1 MVLSPKEQAFL
12 QALKQMVG
20 VMEKDDICI
29 MPEPCE
35 AFSTV
40 KGSDDSN
47 LFFIEDKVVNPIT
60 WIKEICSMFGQML
73 AGEPQILKGEAIF
86 VKNFDIEEVEVELF
100 DADTAVE
107 IIEEFAGQ
115 KVVLHESD
123 SDETKFLVQVNTKLN
138 VVTGNK
144 LGEEYVQPLSG
155 ASYPFK
161 VVDMVDEED
170 DFEDEVD
177 AMTFKSKVDVFGVPH
192 DAEFEDEDNSDGVA
206 TQSTKKDFDKVVK
219 EAIDEDRHG
228 KIAKDVASLVS
239 EKQKAYGNSVDKVE
253 RVIEVLMEQ
262 YDNGDGTY
270 TIPKELIPHLL
281 YQVRILDKQNR
292 VFTNPQGDLMDES
305 PYKDIL
311 GYALLMLA
319 KQEKE

>member
-1 MVLSPKEQAFL
+1 MVLSAKEQAFL
-12 QALKQMVG
+12 QAVKQMVG
-20 VMEKDDICI
+20 TMEQDDICI

-60 WIKEICSMFGQML
+60 WIKEICSVFSESLTGI
-73 AGEPQILKGEAIF
+73 PQILKGEAIF

-100 DADTAVE
+100 DAETAIE

-115 KVVLHESD
+115 EVVLHESD
-123 SDETKFLVQVNTKLN
+123 GEEPKFLVQVNTDLK
-138 VVTGNK
+138 VVTAND

-161 VVDMVDEED
+161 VVDTVDEED
-170 DFEDEVD
+170 DFEDED
-177 AMTFKSKVDVFGVPH
+177 DTMTFKSKVDVFGVPH
-192 DAEFEDEDNSDGVA
+192 DAEFEDDSDEVT
-206 TQSTKKDFDKVVK
+206 TQSTKKDFDRVVK
-219 EAIDEDRHG
+219 ETIDENRHE
-228 KIAKDVASLVS
+228 KIAHDVASLVS

>member
-1 MVLSPKEQAFL
+1 MVLSAKEQAFL
-12 QALKQMVG
+12 QAVKQMVTT
-20 VMEKDDICI
+20 MEKDDICI
-29 MPEPCE
+29 MPEPCDE
-35 AFSTV
+35 FSTV
-40 KGSDDSN
+40 KGSDGSN

-60 WIKEICSMFGQML
+60 WIKEICAVFGQTL
-73 AGEPQILKGEAIF
+73 TGEPQILKGEAIF
-86 VKNFDIEEVEVELF
+86 VKDFDIEEVEVELF
-100 DADTAVE
+100 DAETAIE
-107 IIEEFAGQ
+107 IIEEFAG
-115 KVVLHESD
+115 KEVTLHESNNED
-123 SDETKFLVQVNTKLN
+123 AKFLVQVNTKLN
-138 VVTGNK
+138 VVTENE

-161 VVDMVDEED
+161 VVDIVDEEYN
-170 DFEDEVD
+170 FEDEVD
-177 AMTFKSKVDVFGVPH
+177 TMTFKTKVDVFGVPH
-192 DAEFEDEDNSDGVA
+192 DAEFDNDDTSDETTA
-206 TQSTKKDFDKVVK
+206 QSTKKDFDKVVK

-228 KIAKDVASLVS
+228 KIAQDVASLVS

>member
-1 MVLSPKEQAFL
+1 MVLSMKEQAFL
-12 QALKQMVG
+12 QAVKQMVTT
-20 VMEKDDICI
+20 MEKDDICI
-29 MPEPCE
+29 MPEPCDE
-35 AFSTV
+35 FSTV
-40 KGSDDSN
+40 KGSDGSN

-60 WIKEICSMFGQML
+60 WIKEICSVFGESL
-73 AGEPQILKGEAIF
+73 TGIPQILKGEAIF
-86 VKNFDIEEVEVELF
+86 VSDFNIEEVEVELF
-100 DADTAVE
+100 DAETAIE
-107 IIEEFAGQ
+107 IIEEFAG
-115 KVVLHESD
+115 KEVTLHESNNED
-123 SDETKFLVQVNTKLN
+123 AKFLVQVNTKLN
-138 VVTGNK
+138 VVTENE

-170 DFEDEVD
+170 DFENVG
-177 AMTFKSKVDVFGVPH
+177 TDVFGVPH

-253 RVIEVLMEQ
+253 RVIEILMEQ

>member
-1 MVLSPKEQAFL
+1 MVLTAKEQAFL
-12 QALKQMVG
+12 QSVKQMVTT
-20 VMEKDDICI
+20 MEKDDICI
-29 MPEPCE
+29 MPEPCDM
-35 AFSTV
+35 FSTV

-60 WIKEICSMFGQML
+60 WIKEICATFGQTL
-73 AGEPQILKGEAIF
+73 TGEPQILKGEAVF
-86 VKNFDIEEVEVELF
+86 VKDFDIEEVEVDLF
-100 DADTAVE
+100 DAETAIK
-107 IIEEFAGQ
+107 IIEEFAG
-115 KVVLHESD
+115 KEVTLDESID
-123 SDETKFLVQVNTKLN
+123 DDDKFVVQVNTKLN
-138 VVTGNK
+138 VVTENE

-161 VVDMVDEED
+161 VVDFEDEED
-170 DFEDEVD
+170 DFEDVG
-177 AMTFKSKVDVFGVPH
+177 TDVFGVPH

-292 VFTNPQGDLMDES
+292 VFTNPKGDLMDES

-319 KQEKE
+319 KQDKE

>member
-100 DADTAVE
+100 DAETAIE

-115 KVVLHESD
+115 EVVLHESD
-123 SDETKFLVQVNTKLN
+123 NEEAKFLVQVNTKLN

-144 LGEEYVQPLSG
+144 SGEEYVQPLSG

-161 VVDMVDEED
+161 VVDTVDEEYEKD
-170 DFEDEVD
+170 I
-177 AMTFKSKVDVFGVPH
+177 MTLKSKVDVFGVPH
-192 DAEFEDEDNSDGVA
+192 DVEFDNDDTSDETTA
-206 TQSTKKDFDKVVK
+206 QSTKKDFDKVVQ

-228 KIAKDVASLVS
+228 KIAQDVASLVS

>member
-1 MVLSPKEQAFL
+1 MVLSAKEQAFL
-12 QALKQMVG
+12 QAVKQMVG
-20 VMEKDDICI
+20 TMEQDDICI

-60 WIKEICSMFGQML
+60 WIKEICSVFGESL
-73 AGEPQILKGEAIF
+73 TGIPQILKGEAIF
-86 VKNFDIEEVEVELF
+86 VENFDIEEVEVELF
-100 DADTAVE
+100 DAETAIE

-115 KVVLHESD
+115 EVVLHESD
-123 SDETKFLVQVNTKLN
+123 NEEAKFLVQVNTKLN

-144 LGEEYVQPLSG
+144 QGEEYVQPLSG

-170 DFEDEVD
+170 DFENVG
-177 AMTFKSKVDVFGVPH
+177 TDVFGVPQ